1 MCAVLPV
8 DIKISK
14 DILIVSL
21 RMTHL
26 FIPAAFGG
34 FKNDPHNAQ
43 NCYILRGF
51 AYNSTPL
58 KRLQKTA
65 RF

>member
-8 DIKISK
+8 DIMISK

-21 RMTHL
+21 CMAHL
-26 FIPAAFGG
+26 FIQAAFRSAE
-34 FKNDPHNAQ
+34 KDLHNAQ
-43 NCYILRGF
+43 NSYILRGF
-51 AYNSTPL
+51 AYDCTLL

>member
-1 MCAVLPV
+1 MYAVLPV
-8 DIKISK
+8 NIKISK
-14 DILIVSL
+14 DILIVPL
-21 RMTHL
+21 CVTHL
-26 FIPAAFGG
+26 SIQAAFGG
-34 FKNDPHNAQ
+34 FKNDLHNAQ
-43 NCYILRGF
+43 NRYILRGF